1 MALPQ
6 RKVESKE
13 ERYMDDTSL
22 PELPIFERVDERYRR
37 LPPCLK
43 SQRIWYPSKFT
54 IRPDGSPGKPP
65 CDRQGNFAKHWQYKS
80 NWMSFD
86 EAVGLNMDG
95 VGIMLHKELGLTG
108 IDFDHCVEEGVI
120 IDPWV
125 AQKVKELNSYTE
137 YSVSGTGI
145 HVLIWGR
152 LPWKKCGGDKIEMY
166 DRSRFLV
173 MTGNLVPGTPT
184 EIRNAQDTINAIHL
198 GVFGSEEQ
206 ISGKTALQQNQQVS
220 QKGNTSFH
228 GEERRRGKSKKEGA
242 QRFDNR
248 PAARLTQDAW
258 VRLDNLRDDDP
269 KFDSTW
275 KGTRETSPWPFPSGR
290 YTSSEYEA
298 SIAFFLVA
306 DGWDEQAIMDAIT
319 VWRRERGL
327 ASRTEYLR
335 YAVTIG
341 KAVSKVTSR
350 PQGRRKEP
358 KGLYRHGYTRE
369 SILSCIIE
377 TPRTQKQ
384 IAEYTGIDYPHVK
397 VVIGRLRKDGMVIRD
412 HHTYLC
418 APHAVPS
425 YLRNIPEDAGEDSGE
440 ELMTPE
446 DAQMDLDA
454 LEAEYAAADAAG
466 MFYHDPEVEA
476 IEDIEAPEMYMRPAA
491 AVIKA
496 TLPDFDELEP
506 EPVLVAAPSMEE
518 SPFGPRARAFYAAR
532 RAEWE
537 VQDKLETRE
546 RLREHRKRENYQSP
560 ADLKREKAK
569 KNSGRGYAGLFL
581 PSQVDLDLE
590 RLNEMGPL
598 RYYDK
603 EDTA

>member
-13 ERYMDDTSL
+13 ERYMYDTSL

-54 IRPDGSPGKPP
+54 VRPDGSPGKPP

-369 SILSCIIE
+369 SILSCVIE

-440 ELMTPE
+440 ELITPE
-446 DAQMDLDA
+446 DARVDLDA
-454 LEAEYAAADAAG
+454 LEAEYAAAVAAG
-466 MFYHDPEVEA
+466 MFEEAVE
-476 IEDIEAPEMYMRPAA
+476 EEIEAPLGFAPAA
-491 AVIKA
+491 AVYIKP
-496 TLPDFDELEP
+496 TLPDFDDYVEP
-506 EPVLVAAPSMEE
+506 ELVTVEPAPIEYPAYDERDFGTYASRAA
-518 SPFGPRARAFYAAR
+518 AL
-532 RAEWE
+532 AEWE
-537 VQDKLETRE
+537 VHWKQENRD
-546 RLREHRKRENYQSP
+546 RLREFRKRPNYNSP
-560 ADLKREKAK
+560 AALKLEAAAK
-569 KNSGRGYAGLFL
+569 KRVKVYASRYA
-581 PSQVDLDLE
+581 PSQVDLDIARINE
-590 RLNEMGPL
+590 IARLKEKNNEVP
-598 RYYDK
+598 
-603 EDTA
+603 